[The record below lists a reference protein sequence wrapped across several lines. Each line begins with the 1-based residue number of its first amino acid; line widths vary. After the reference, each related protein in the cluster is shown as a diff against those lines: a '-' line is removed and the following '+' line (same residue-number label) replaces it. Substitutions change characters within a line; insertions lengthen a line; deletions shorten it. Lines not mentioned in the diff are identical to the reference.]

1 MSVTIDLGMQTCVPG
16 EALGWH
22 IMRHTARTPSTHY
35 TRASLIVHNVTWCET
50 PWSRYAGAEYLSD
63 SIGEA
68 RRDEPEVNVTSNLL
82 VQTKIPQNSLG
93 NQDLHIQL
101 VSFQRK

>member
-1 MSVTIDLGMQTCVPG
+1 MGRQVRDTALSVSV
-16 EALGWH
+16 
-22 IMRHTARTPSTHY
+22 
-35 TRASLIVHNVTWCET
+35 SL
-50 PWSRYAGAEYLSD
+50 SLFLSFSVSV
-63 SIGEA
+63 SIGEP
-68 RRDEPEVNVTSNLL
+68 RRDGPEVNVTSNLL

>member
-1 MSVTIDLGMQTCVPG
+1 MG
-16 EALGWH
+16 
-22 IMRHTARTPSTHY
+22 
-35 TRASLIVHNVTWCET
+35 
-50 PWSRYAGAEYLSD
+50 
-63 SIGEA
+63 
-68 RRDEPEVNVTSNLL
+68 PEVNVTSNLL